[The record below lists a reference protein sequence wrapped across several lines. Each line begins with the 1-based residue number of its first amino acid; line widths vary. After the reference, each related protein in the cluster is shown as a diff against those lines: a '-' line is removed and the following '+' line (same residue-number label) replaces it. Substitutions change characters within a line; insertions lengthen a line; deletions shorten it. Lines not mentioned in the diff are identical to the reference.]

1 MKRISSLTAI
11 AMLSVSL
18 LASPALAQQQQF
30 QTQAEFYQERLD
42 LAKQRLEDLGDKP
55 HRNEERRVLNSQIAA
70 YTKLLKDQL
79 ARDAANAQNANAASA
94 QQAQQYAAPAGGQA
108 PVNTGHVAVAAPP
121 AALQPG
127 QPGFPAPTA
136 MHLDPCGDGVEG
148 AKYKTVKKHWDK
160 VQDKFKD
167 AHKDALNDDLSGEQA
182 QQAAAE
188 AASRES
194 IKRGGNRWDASLAA
208 AAAIRFYTTLW
219 VATGHA
225 AYYSAI
231 RNGASEHE
239 AAAIARWAMQR
250 VYPLTMGWTLQMML
264 APDRACSR
272 PAYMVQQNLAA
283 MAALSGNSGNS
294 QQQAM
299 GNAFGAL
306 MLGAALSNAWGHHG
320 HYNQHE
326 QHHD

>member
-1 MKRISSLTAI
+1 MKRIHSLTAI

-18 LASPALAQQQQF
+18 LASPALAQGQPF
-30 QTQAEFYQERLD
+30 QSQAEFYQERLD
-42 LAKQRLEDLGDKP
+42 LAKKRLEDIGDQQ
-55 HRNEERRVLNSQIAA
+55 HREEEKKVLRSQIAA
-70 YTKLLKDQL
+70 YTQLLKDQL
-79 ARDAANAQNANAASA
+79 ATDAANAGTAAGATPPA
-94 QQAQQYAAPAGGQA
+94 QQP
-108 PVNTGHVAVAAPP
+108 AVAM
-121 AALQPG
+121 AAVPQPLQPG
-127 QPGFPAPTA
+127 QPGFPAPTV
-136 MHLDPCGDGVEG
+136 MHLDPCGDGMEG
-148 AKYKTVKKHWDK
+148 AKFKDVKKHWKK

-167 AHKDALNDDLSGEQA
+167 AHKDALNDDQSAEQA

-188 AASRES
+188 AAAKES

-208 AAAIRFYTTLW
+208 AAAIRFYTTIW
-219 VATGHA
+219 MATGHA

-231 RNGASEHE
+231 QNGASPQE
-239 AAAIARWAMQR
+239 ATAIARWAMQR
-250 VYPLTMGWTLQMML
+250 VYPLTMGWTLQMVL

-283 MAALSGNSGNS
+283 MSMLSDNSGGN

-320 HYNQHE
+320 HHNQHHPIE
-326 QHHD
+326 D